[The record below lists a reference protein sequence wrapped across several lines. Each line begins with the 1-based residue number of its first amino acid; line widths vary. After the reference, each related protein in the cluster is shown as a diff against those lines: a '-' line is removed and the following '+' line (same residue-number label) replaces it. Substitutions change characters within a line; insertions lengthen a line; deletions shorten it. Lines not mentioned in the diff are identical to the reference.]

1 MCEAIE
7 DLFTK
12 MTNGTPLR
20 LEFVC
25 LGISTE
31 LKTDNGEENILR
43 ISQDVL
49 TNVLRH
55 AQATLF
61 RAKITFAPMEVNLDF
76 SDNGCGFTVGTEN
89 NGFGLQ
95 GIKERIESMNGQLTV
110 ESAKGAEVHGN
121 KDCFAYLMASLLAK
135 PDFKC
140 VGSWLAGA
148 FVNHCGGMHQCLGH
162 RLRSVP

>member
-1 MCEAIE
+1 LDGKQMCEAIE

-12 MTNGTPLR
+12 MANGTPLR

-25 LGISTE
+25 LGTQRN
-31 LKTDNGEENILR
+31 LTDNWEENILR
-43 ISQDVL
+43 ISQEVL

-61 RAKITFAPMEVNLDF
+61 RAKITFAPTEVSLDF
-76 SDNGCGFTVGTEN
+76 RDNGCGFTVGTEN

-110 ESAKGAEVHGN
+110 ESAKG
-121 KDCFAYLMASLLAK
+121 
-135 PDFKC
+135 
-140 VGSWLAGA
+140 
-148 FVNHCGGMHQCLGH
+148 GGTGIKIVL
-162 RLRSVP
+162 PT

>member
-1 MCEAIE
+1 LAEARRSVRALRPLALDGKKMCEAIE

-25 LGISTE
+25 LGTQRN
-31 LKTDNGEENILR
+31 LTDNWEENILR
-43 ISQDVL
+43 ISQEVL

-61 RAKITFAPMEVNLDF
+61 RTKITFAPTEVSLDF
-76 SDNGCGFTVGTEN
+76 RDNGCGFTVGTEN

-110 ESAKGAEVHGN
+110 ESAKG
-121 KDCFAYLMASLLAK
+121 
-135 PDFKC
+135 
-140 VGSWLAGA
+140 
-148 FVNHCGGMHQCLGH
+148 GGTGIKIVL
-162 RLRSVP
+162 PA